1 MPIRS
6 KMFTVLAAAA
16 LALAACQQSTAIA
29 EPPSNPPPASAAG
42 RSAAT
47 GGACGGIA
55 SIACASP
62 GDFCK
67 MATGTCQVA
76 DNMGV
81 CTTKRPMCTRE
92 YRPVCGCDGETYGN
106 ACEANAAGASLASE
120 GECKTG

>member
-6 KMFTVLAAAA
+6 AL
-16 LALAACQQSTAIA
+16 LALASAAILMLGACQQSTANA
-29 EPPSNPPPASAAG
+29 EPPTNPPPGSAPG

-47 GGACGGIA
+47 GQACGGIA
-55 SIACASP
+55 GIACASA

-67 MATGTCQVA
+67 MPTGTCQVA

-92 YRPVCGCDGETYGN
+92 YRPVCGCDGKTYGN
-106 ACEANAAGASLASE
+106 PCEADAAGVSVAAE
-120 GECKTG
+120 GECRAG